1 MVKLSFKSE
10 VDFGL
15 SEFPSLTKVLELRLL
30 DCTNNISP
38 PIIGKNAVMYRIHEP
53 HKYGVYFHV
62 RMRDFCNWCMIYILQ
77 SLGENSETNIPLL
90 IKHVCQ
96 KIEVKILYLELL
108 LENNIQISR
117 WKIKD
122 NQSLFNMACESYKSY
137 IWISI
142 IRENYSILKINVH
155 FKLML
160 ITFF

>member
-1 MVKLSFKSE
+1 
-10 VDFGL
+10 
-15 SEFPSLTKVLELRLL
+15 
-30 DCTNNISP
+30 
-38 PIIGKNAVMYRIHEP
+38 
-53 HKYGVYFHV
+53 
-62 RMRDFCNWCMIYILQ
+62 MIYIFQ
-77 SLGENSETNIPLL
+77 SLGENSETNKPLL